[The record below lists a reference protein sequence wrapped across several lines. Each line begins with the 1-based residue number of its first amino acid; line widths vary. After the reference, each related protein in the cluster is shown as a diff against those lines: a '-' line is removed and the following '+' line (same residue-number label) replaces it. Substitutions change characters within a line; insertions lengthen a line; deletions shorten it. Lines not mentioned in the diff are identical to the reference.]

1 MQQAGYPL
9 TDDVNGF
16 RQEGFAPFDRNI
28 RNGRRLSAA
37 RAYLHP
43 VMSRPNLDVE
53 TRAFVTKVL
62 FEGDRAVGVEYTH
75 RRGAVKRVMAGEVIL
90 CGGAIN
96 SPQLLQLSGVGNA
109 DELRALG
116 VDVVH
121 DLPGVGE
128 HLQDHLEVYIQYAC
142 KQPVSVAPYM
152 KWRWRPL
159 VGLQWLVPAERPGR
173 DEPLRGRRAS
183 CGATRTSPTRT

>member
-1 MQQAGYPL
+1 M
-9 TDDVNGF
+9 
-16 RQEGFAPFDRNI
+16 
-28 RNGRRLSAA
+28 
-37 RAYLHP
+37 
-43 VMSRPNLDVE
+43 
-53 TRAFVTKVL
+53 
-62 FEGDRAVGVEYTH
+62 
-75 RRGAVKRVMAGEVIL
+75 KRVRAGEVVL

-116 VDVVH
+116 IDVVH

-159 VGLQWLVPAERPGR
+159 DRPPVAVPAERPGR
-173 DEPLRGRRAS
+173 DEPLRGRRLRR
-183 CGATRTSPTRT
+183 GATRTSPTRT